1 MKKDVII
8 GVSGKILIKRFS
20 FKKNY
25 KVIEI
30 IRRIF
35 KKKLLQFK

>member
-8 GVSGKILIKRFS
+8 GVSGKDPAYLYDFHL
-20 FKKNY
+20 KKNY

-35 KKKLLQFK
+35 KKIIAI